1 MGRTFLTRLPSGLVA
16 VKARKYDGL
25 GSVIHIFQLRDGS
38 PRISS
43 DVLAS
48 ASGDIDIEV
57 RVCVDGEQLHDGA
70 WIILERVTK
79 CAVINEQGLYIEVI

>member
-1 MGRTFLTRLPSGLVA
+1 MGTFLTRLPSGLVA

-57 RVCVDGEQLHDGA
+57 RVCVDGERLYDGA
-70 WIILERVTK
+70 WIILERVTR
-79 CAVINEQGLYIEVI
+79 CAVIDGDRVEIEVV